1 MLQEILVNLIL
12 QILQVLQDGYV
23 FMDEKSQ

>member
-1 MLQEILVNLIL
+1 MLQEILVYLIL

-23 FMDEKSQ
+23 FIGEKTQ